1 MAEKEGK
8 NSTEKLSKALLSIAS
23 MFETGRVK
31 SMRDITSLHPTALVK
46 ALGINYGGFMSKC
59 SAPEKFVVSDII
71 KLSNLL
77 NIDSESIMKI
87 VLREAQE
94 NFDKKNIIVSDKK
107 SNDK

>member
-1 MAEKEGK
+1 MADKEGK

-23 MFETGRVK
+23 MFETGRIK
-31 SMRDITSLHPTALVK
+31 SMKDITSLHPTALVK

-59 SAPEKFVVSDII
+59 SAPEKFAVSDII

-87 VLREAQE
+87 VLKEAQD
-94 NFDKKNIIVSDKK
+94 NFDKKNLTAQDKK
-107 SNDK
+107 NN